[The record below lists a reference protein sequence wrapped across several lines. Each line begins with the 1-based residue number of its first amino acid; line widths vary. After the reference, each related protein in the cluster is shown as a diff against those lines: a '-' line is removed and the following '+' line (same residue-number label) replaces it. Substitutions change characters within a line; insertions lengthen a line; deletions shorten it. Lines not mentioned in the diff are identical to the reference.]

1 MVWLSYFPAY
11 LLYCI
16 VTHFI
21 LDNKCYQSNTA
32 ASQNYHSFHVSIAQ
46 NVSGDSGFSW
56 RNWSQNVRNHLLVK
70 LKKVSTVGYPSV
82 WRFAQVTRQFASAH
96 FIFWVGKA
104 ARKQKAKQ
112 PETICSVSSFGLIVP
127 LSTVCL
133 SLLETDF
140 LTTLAEFMIR
150 VESLILPALHYL
162 PVALEIQFWFSWR
175 HRALHLFFATTAN
188 LFRRWKSQQVDDI
201 WQQQT
206 MHEPFFHPHQPT
218 KQTNNNNN
226 NGIHT
231 IWHRQAR
238 T

>member
-1 MVWLSYFPAY
+1 MVCLGYFPAY

-32 ASQNYHSFHVSIAQ
+32 ASQNYHSFHVNIAQ

-133 SLLETDF
+133 SLLVTDF
-140 LTTLAEFMIR
+140 LTTLAEFTIR
-150 VESLILPALHYL
+150 VESFNISSATLLTSCTRNSVLIL
-162 PVALEIQFWFSWR
+162 LEASCSPSVLCDNSESISSMKITAGRW
-175 HRALHLFFATTAN
+175 HLATAN
-188 LFRRWKSQQVDDI
+188 
-201 WQQQT
+201 
-206 MHEPFFHPHQPT
+206 
-218 KQTNNNNN
+218 N
-226 NGIHT
+226 
-231 IWHRQAR
+231 AR
-238 T
+238 TIFSPSPTYKTNKHQQ